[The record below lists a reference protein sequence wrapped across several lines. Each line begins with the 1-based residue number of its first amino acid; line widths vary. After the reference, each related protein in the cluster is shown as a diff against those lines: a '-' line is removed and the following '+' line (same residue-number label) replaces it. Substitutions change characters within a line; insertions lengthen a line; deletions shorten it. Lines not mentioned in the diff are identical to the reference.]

1 MTENQKPA
9 TEPSSL
15 PGGLIPPE
23 QWKLPETSV
32 RRTVKG
38 GIRHLLDQ
46 LRAGISVEDEP
57 FQSLDDLPVLSA
69 SQRHRFAPEPDFAA
83 VANTILE
90 QLTSDHSGN
99 SAVGTVRLIVAP
111 PFSGI
116 REALARLPV
125 VSGKESEQSGW
136 RVVAPPDELLM
147 DDASARQWWDRQD
160 LEEPWVIPELAD
172 FWLRHTSGL
181 ALVRELLRRL
191 SAGAAGQ
198 GIVGCSSWC
207 WQFWRG
213 YCPDLHVSPRCPAPL
228 DAEHLGCWLEA
239 LSHQSGRK
247 PVIARMT
254 NDGLYVLPLE
264 DDRAGKK
271 LKRSTFLRDLAST
284 SRGIH
289 GVALAIWQRAL
300 RARPEEE
307 ADQESDTVV
316 EGSSRLPQCWV
327 APLEQL
333 SFPVMPQSNGR
344 ELGFVL
350 HALLLHDGLNE
361 TSLELVTGLSNDGI
375 AHVLSRL
382 MRADIVSRADPAGHW
397 HVTALGYLTV
407 RRHLQSWGFPVD
419 GF

>member
-1 MTENQKPA
+1 MPGDENNQTA
-9 TEPSSL
+9 
-15 PGGLIPPE
+15 
-23 QWKLPETSV
+23 
-32 RRTVKG
+32 
-38 GIRHLLDQ
+38 
-46 LRAGISVEDEP
+46 
-57 FQSLDDLPVLSA
+57 
-69 SQRHRFAPEPDFAA
+69 
-83 VANTILE
+83 
-90 QLTSDHSGN
+90 
-99 SAVGTVRLIVAP
+99 
-111 PFSGI
+111 
-116 REALARLPV
+116 
-125 VSGKESEQSGW
+125 W
-136 RVVAPPDELLM
+136 RVIAPPDELLM
-147 DDASARQWWDRQD
+147 DDVSARQWWDRQD
-160 LEEPWVIPELAD
+160 LEQPWVIPELAD

-181 ALVRELLRRL
+181 ALVKELLSRL
-191 SAGAAGQ
+191 SAGTAGP

-213 YCPDLHVSPRCPAPL
+213 YSPDLHISPRCPAPL
-228 DAEHLGCWLEA
+228 DAEKLGLWLEE
-239 LSHQSGRK
+239 LSHQSGRR

-271 LKRSTFLRDLAST
+271 LKRSSFLRDLAST

-307 ADQESDTVV
+307 AEQEEDAVV
-316 EGSSRLPQCWV
+316 DGKGRFPQCWV
-327 APLEQL
+327 APLDQL

-350 HALLLHDGLNE
+350 HALLLHDGLDE
-361 TSLELVTGLSNDGI
+361 SSLSLVAGLSDHVV

-382 MRADIVSRADPAGHW
+382 ARADIVSCSEPGGHW